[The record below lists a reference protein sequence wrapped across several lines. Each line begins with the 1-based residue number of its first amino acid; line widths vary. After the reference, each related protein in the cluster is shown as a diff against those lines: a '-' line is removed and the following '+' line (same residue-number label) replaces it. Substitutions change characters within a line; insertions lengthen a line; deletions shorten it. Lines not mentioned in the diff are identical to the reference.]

1 MDVYLS
7 VCSLFD
13 MGATYSGYTAD
24 VTVSFPANGK
34 FTDDQRAIYNAVL
47 AASRAVM
54 NAIKP
59 GIHRC
64 LLSCLGAHLNSSRL
78 IFKFAIMVLKS
89 ILFEFCNIVFC

>member
-1 MDVYLS
+1 
-7 VCSLFD
+7 

-34 FTDDQRAIYNAVL
+34 FTDDQRSIYNAVL

-59 GIHRC
+59 GIHLLCC
-64 LLSCLGAHLNSSRL
+64 LCGFTRIISD
-78 IFKFAIMVLKS
+78 
-89 ILFEFCNIVFC
+89 

>member
-1 MDVYLS
+1 
-7 VCSLFD
+7 
-13 MGATYSGYTAD
+13 MGASYSGYTAD

-59 GIHRC
+59 GTYTFIK
-64 LLSCLGAHLNSSRL
+64 LLIWAYLNSSKLGPQIRHHDFE
-78 IFKFAIMVLKS
+78 INAILTLKYCFLSMVVSLS
-89 ILFEFCNIVFC
+89 

>member
-1 MDVYLS
+1 
-7 VCSLFD
+7 
-13 MGATYSGYTAD
+13 MGASYSGYTAD

-59 GIHRC
+59 GIH
-64 LLSCLGAHLNSSRL
+64 LLGC
-78 IFKFAIMVLKS
+78 
-89 ILFEFCNIVFC
+89 

>member
-1 MDVYLS
+1 MVF
-7 VCSLFD
+7 SLFD
-13 MGATYSGYTAD
+13 MGASYSGYTAD

-59 GIHRC
+59 GIH
-64 LLSCLGAHLNSSRL
+64 LLIDYAVYVGLLELFRVDLQLGHHN
-78 IFKFAIMVLKS
+78 IFIFLMKVTIDF
-89 ILFEFCNIVFC
+89 F

>member
-1 MDVYLS
+1 VDKINTLDVCLLGF
-7 VCSLFD
+7 SLFD
-13 MGATYSGYTAD
+13 MGASYSGYTAD

-59 GIHRC
+59 GIH
-64 LLSCLGAHLNSSRL
+64 
-78 IFKFAIMVLKS
+78 
-89 ILFEFCNIVFC
+89 

>member
-1 MDVYLS
+1 MCLL

-13 MGATYSGYTAD
+13 MGASYSGYTAD

-59 GIHRC
+59 GIH
-64 LLSCLGAHLNSSRL
+64 LLGC
-78 IFKFAIMVLKS
+78 
-89 ILFEFCNIVFC
+89 